1 MAAPPTEQSER
12 SHQTIR
18 AFSDRS
24 RQQHPGD
31 IMSRGLGKKVALDR
45 HREREAEELR
55 DQWNMFLLEGR
66 EITTRYGE
74 QLKASNAFC

>member
-1 MAAPPTEQSER
+1 
-12 SHQTIR
+12 
-18 AFSDRS
+18 
-24 RQQHPGD
+24 
-31 IMSRGLGKKVALDR
+31 MSRGLGKKVALDR

-74 QLKASNAFC
+74 QPKVSNAFC